1 MGESATDQ
9 SVSNSPRSLDPNRR
23 TGESLPMTTT
33 TELEHAIDQSLAL
46 GHPDRAAAYLAQWVH
61 ENPNDHGKRRALAV
75 SLGDAGQP
83 VLALKIF
90 IALAGH
96 LMHLGQLLSALVV
109 IRHALNHA
117 PGDPRLEQALQTI
130 HARGQENPDMADLPP
145 PLLSTEQPQDV
156 QAETLLALEQGARWQ
171 AIGEIGLRFSQSEEA
186 CIPLPVP
193 VFSKLSSTSFLK
205 TVPKLQYRKVPAG
218 TVIIEEGAPGDTMMI
233 VASGHVMI
241 VQGGDD
247 IAKLGPGMVVGEM
260 SLLTASKRSATVKAH
275 EDVEYIEFSRA
286 DLVAIA
292 KGHPEIATE
301 LRAYC
306 YKRLLSNLHNSSP
319 LFKQLDH
326 VTGLMLLSDFKPVGF
341 QAGSVLIKAGEEG
354 QGVWVVATGRV
365 EVTILENDQ
374 TVLLATLGPGD
385 VIGEISLIQRQKTSA
400 TVTARDKVGALFL
413 DKARFL
419 EVTADNPN
427 FSQWVQNMSQ
437 ERLDQL
443 SRMNQVAEAVA
454 DEDLMVL

>member
-1 MGESATDQ
+1 
-9 SVSNSPRSLDPNRR
+9 
-23 TGESLPMTTT
+23 MTTT
-33 TELEHAIDQSLAL
+33 TELEHAINQSLAV
-46 GHPDRAAAYLAQWVH
+46 GHPDRAAAFLAQWVH

-117 PGDPRLEQALQTI
+117 PGDPRLQQALETI

-145 PLLSTEQPQDV
+145 PLASSEPPEDV
-156 QAETLLALEQGARWQ
+156 QAETLLALQPEERWK
-171 AIGEIGLRFSQSEEA
+171 AIGEIGLRFAQNEEA

-193 VFSKLSSTSFLK
+193 VFSKLSTTSFLK
-205 TVPKLQYRKVPAG
+205 TVPKLQYRKVPAD
-218 TVIIEEGAPGDTMMI
+218 TIIIKEGAPGDTMMI

-241 VQGGDD
+241 TQGGED

-260 SLLTASKRSATVKAH
+260 ALLTASKRSASVRAH
-275 EDVEYIEFSRA
+275 EDMEYVEFSRA
-286 DLVAIA
+286 DLGAIA
-292 KGHPEIATE
+292 KEHPAIATE
-301 LRAYC
+301 LRTYC
-306 YKRLLSNLHNSSP
+306 YKRLLSNLYNSSP

-326 VTGLMLLSDFKPVGF
+326 VAGMMLLDDFKPVGF
-341 QAGSVLIKAGEEG
+341 KPGSVLIQAGEEG
-354 QGVWVVATGRV
+354 RGVWVVATGRV
-365 EVTILENDQ
+365 EVSIQENGQ

-385 VIGEISLIQRQKTSA
+385 VIGEISLVQGEKTSA

-413 DKARFL
+413 DKTKFL

-427 FSQWVQNMSQ
+427 FAQWVQNMSQ
-437 ERLDQL
+437 ERLEQM
-443 SRMNQVAEAVA
+443 SKMNQVAEAVA